1 MKKIS
6 ALTLFA
12 IALFMFSIPAHAQ
25 DAPAVPDSLDGWD
38 YNWTFGLNGSQA
50 AYSNWSQGG
59 INNIAAAGNSNFHA
73 LYKEN
78 RFSYIFQIVTRFGQT
93 RIDGQGVR
101 KTDDRLA
108 IRNRFLYDLAEDHEE
123 FKLFANINFRTQF
136 AKGYDYEA
144 GPNDE
149 DVLISDFMAP
159 GYFVQ
164 NAGVAYVPQP
174 NFSVE
179 AGLGLQQTIV
189 RDETLSTQYGLAE
202 GDTFLN
208 EAGFNLAAAYS
219 MNLADNLSWSSS
231 VETFTNF
238 DKAVSSTDVFFL
250 NEVTGKINSFMN
262 ASLRLDLV
270 FDDDFSEEIQVA
282 QVLSL
287 GVSFILI

>member
-1 MKKIS
+1 MNKIYS
-6 ALTLFA
+6 ILLLALSML
-12 IALFMFSIPAHAQ
+12 ILNLPAHAQ
-25 DAPAVPDSLDGWD
+25 DTPAVPDSLDGWD
-38 YNWTFGLNGSQA
+38 YSWTFGLNGSQA

-59 INNIAAAGNSNFHA
+59 INNIAASGNSNFNA
-73 LYKEN
+73 LYKQN

-93 RIDGQGVR
+93 RINGQGVR

-164 NAGVAYVPQP
+164 NAGVAYVPEP

-189 RDETLSTQYGLAE
+189 RNEALSTQYGLAE
-202 GDTFLN
+202 GETFRN
-208 EAGFNLAAAYS
+208 EAGFNFAAAYS
-219 MNLADNLSWSSS
+219 MTLADNLSWGSS
-231 VETFTNF
+231 VETFTN
-238 DKAVSSTDVFFL
+238 
-250 NEVTGKINSFMN
+250 
-262 ASLRLDLV
+262 
-270 FDDDFSEEIQVA
+270 
-282 QVLSL
+282 
-287 GVSFILI
+287 LIRP

>member
-1 MKKIS
+1 MKKRYVSILFTVLILFIS
-6 ALTLFA
+6 HSA
-12 IALFMFSIPAHAQ
+12 MAQ

-38 YNWTFGLNGSQA
+38 YSWTFGINGSQA

-59 INNIAAAGNSNFHA
+59 VNTIAATGNSNFQA
-73 LYKEN
+73 LYKKD
-78 RFSYIFQIVTRFGQT
+78 RFSYVFQFETRFGQT
-93 RIDGQGVR
+93 RTDGQGVR

-108 IRNRFLYDLAEDHEE
+108 VSNRFLYDLSEDHEE

-164 NAGVAYVPQP
+164 NAGVAYVPTP
-174 NFSVE
+174 NFSAE
-179 AGLGLQQTIV
+179 AGFGLLQTIV
-189 RDETLSTQYGLAE
+189 NDESLSTQYGLAE
-202 GDTFLN
+202 GDTFRN
-208 EAGFNLAAAYS
+208 EAGISLAAAYS
-219 MNLADNLSWSSS
+219 MTLADNLSWSSS
-231 VETFTNF
+231 VETFTNVN
-238 DKAVSSTDVFFL
+238 KAVSSTDVFFL
-250 NEVTGKINSFMN
+250 NELTGKINSFMN

-270 FDDDFSEEIQVA
+270 YDDDFSDEIQVA